1 MNKNTNVM
9 LQASLINA
17 IKKTVENLTTV
28 ITDMYTL
35 DPYNPA
41 VNELEGIRDELTK
54 YRTRLIED
62 HEKCYAEVKDEPS
75 FIYNVINYNVIND
88 DEEEEDKWLNI
99 KYFLNHF

>member
-28 ITDMYTL
+28 ITDMYIL

-62 HEKCYAEVKDEPS
+62 HEKCYAEVKDDAT
-75 FIYNVINYNVIND
+75 FIYNVIND
-88 DEEEEDKWLNI
+88 KEDEE
-99 KYFLNHF
+99 